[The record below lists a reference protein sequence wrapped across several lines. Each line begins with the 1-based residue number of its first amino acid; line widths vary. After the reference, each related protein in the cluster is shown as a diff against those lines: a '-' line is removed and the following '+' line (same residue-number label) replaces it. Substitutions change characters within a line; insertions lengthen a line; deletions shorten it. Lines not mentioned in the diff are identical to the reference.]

1 MNGKKRPK
9 LGEKRA
15 RRGIWESLEW
25 GEEGQNDVLEGNCH
39 TIKKDIQSGSLR
51 ESTQSINP
59 FLSDVVV
66 FCKFICVHF
75 FLISLFWKY

>member
-1 MNGKKRPK
+1 MRKFRMGR
-9 LGEKRA
+9 
-15 RRGIWESLEW
+15 
-25 GEEGQNDVLEGNCH
+25 EEGQNDVFEGNCH

-66 FCKFICVHF
+66 VCMFICVYF
-75 FLISLFWKY
+75 FSYIPLLEVLRPFSMR